1 MRNKHGMR
9 AIQGPAVELHIG
21 LHDDLALRYTRYKQS
36 HGTSSIMPFALTM
49 HWSTSIVASM
59 SAKSS

>member
-1 MRNKHGMR
+1 MRNKHGML
-9 AIQGPAVELHIG
+9 AIQILAVEVTSAYTTSPPLNH
-21 LHDDLALRYTRYKQS
+21 TRYKQS